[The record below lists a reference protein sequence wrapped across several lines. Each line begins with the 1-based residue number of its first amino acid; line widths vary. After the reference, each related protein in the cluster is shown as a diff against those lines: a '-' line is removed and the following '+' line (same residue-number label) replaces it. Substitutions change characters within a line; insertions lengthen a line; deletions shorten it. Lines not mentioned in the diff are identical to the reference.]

1 MPALDIFSNN
11 PAFSMM
17 GMMSL
22 VEKAPYV
29 PSYLG
34 GIPGLWTPRPVRTV
48 TIPIEILGN
57 KISIIQTS
65 ERGTPANRG
74 DNGQKRQVID
84 VRTVRLA
91 DSDRIYA
98 DEIAN
103 VRAYGSTT
111 ELMQV
116 QDEVSR
122 RYAGPGGMLSR
133 LELTREFHRLGAIDG
148 LLKDANGDT
157 IIDWY
162 QALGLARPAVI
173 EFDFAAASADG
184 EGVIRQQC
192 RALKREIL
200 KSLGDVVLPNM
211 RVVVLCGDLFF
222 DKLVDNPETRA
233 TYLGR
238 PAASKLQD
246 ENLAYETFD
255 YGDIRWVNYR
265 GTEDGAVGVPADE
278 FRAFPVAPGIFEEG
292 LSPGEFLD
300 AVNMPGM
307 RQYPLVIPDKDRNMF
322 VDLELY
328 SYPLYICKRPEALR
342 RGRIKAAG

>member
-11 PAFSMM
+11 PAYSMM

-29 PSYLG
+29 PSFLG
-34 GIPGLWTPRPVRTV
+34 SIPGLWTPRPVRTV
-48 TIPIEILGN
+48 TIPIEVIGN

-65 ERGTPANRG
+65 ERGTAAPRG
-74 DNGQKRQVID
+74 NNNQKREVID

-98 DEIAN
+98 DEIAGI
-103 VRAYGSTT
+103 RAYGSTT

-133 LELTREFHRLGAIDG
+133 LELTREFHRMGAIDG
-148 LLKDANGDT
+148 LIKDADGET

-162 QALGLARPAVI
+162 QALGLTRPDVV
-173 EFDFAAASADG
+173 EFDFSAASADG
-184 EGVIRQQC
+184 EGVIRQQA
-192 RALKREIL
+192 RALKRQIL
-200 KSLGDVVLPNM
+200 DSLGDVVLPNV
-211 RVVVLCGDLFF
+211 RIVVLCGDQFF
-222 DKLVDNPETRA
+222 DKLVDNPETRDIYKA
-233 TYLGR
+233 R
-238 PAASKLQD
+238 PAAGKLLD
-246 ENLAYETFD
+246 ENLAYDAFD
-255 YGDIRWVNYR
+255 YAEIRWVNYR
-265 GTEDGAVGVPADE
+265 GSEESGVGVPTDE

-300 AVNMPGM
+300 TINMPGK
-307 RQYPLVIPDKDRNMF
+307 RQYPLVIPDKKRNMF
-322 VDLELY
+322 VDLEIY

-342 RGRIKAAG
+342 RGRIKPAG